1 MIMKLQKSKEELR
14 RLMVTNPEPN
24 VIEIDQVVNEIKA
37 IIEENPFFQYPLYN
51 LCDCDELEDYECDLH
66 FNEGCR
72 YFNTHNRPMCV
83 IGHWFDIHQINTP
96 SDFGVNYINEM
107 EGNNVSEVLDL
118 VQQNI
123 EFTVSYDAREFL
135 SLVQQAQDT
144 GTAWIDAFNNNLPFS
159 LQSERLESK

>member
-1 MIMKLQKSKEELR
+1 
-14 RLMVTNPEPN
+14 MVTNPEPN
-24 VIEIDQVVNEIKA
+24 VIDIDQVVNEIKA

-72 YFNTHNRPMCV
+72 YFNTYNRPMCV